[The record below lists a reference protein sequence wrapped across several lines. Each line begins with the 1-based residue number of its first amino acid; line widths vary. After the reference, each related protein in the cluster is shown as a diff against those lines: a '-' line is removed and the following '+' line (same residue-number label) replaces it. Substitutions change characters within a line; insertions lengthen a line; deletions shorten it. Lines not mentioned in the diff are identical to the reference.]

1 MASLLKKISS
11 VANNKSNNID
21 TWVDDEDANACS
33 VCKKEIIAG
42 LISSNKH
49 HCRTCGLVVCGN
61 CSAKKVQGKR
71 CCDICFCQLERKDKC
86 EKLYIPLLKKGAIFQ
101 KFPGSSNAL
110 NLGGGGINPRF
121 IYLNNEMNAICW
133 SSPGKP
139 SQVKGSIMIIDIT
152 AVTMGCETQAFIK
165 ARVPM
170 NRVNGCFSIISKART
185 LDLETPSQEIRNQWV
200 KSIGEYTK
208 KFKAKGPHQRYMEVQ
223 GNIQNQLMKKEEMLA
238 RQQREQR
245 AEAIR
250 AKYNLPKDS

>member
-33 VCKKEIIAG
+33 VCKKQIIAG
-42 LISSNKH
+42 FISSNKH

-110 NLGGGGINPRF
+110 NLGGGG
-121 IYLNNEMNAICW
+121 
-133 SSPGKP
+133 G
-139 SQVKGSIMIIDIT
+139 
-152 AVTMGCETQAFIK
+152 
-165 ARVPM
+165 
-170 NRVNGCFSIISKART
+170 
-185 LDLETPSQEIRNQWV
+185 
-200 KSIGEYTK
+200 
-208 KFKAKGPHQRYMEVQ
+208 
-223 GNIQNQLMKKEEMLA
+223 
-238 RQQREQR
+238 
-245 AEAIR
+245 
-250 AKYNLPKDS
+250 